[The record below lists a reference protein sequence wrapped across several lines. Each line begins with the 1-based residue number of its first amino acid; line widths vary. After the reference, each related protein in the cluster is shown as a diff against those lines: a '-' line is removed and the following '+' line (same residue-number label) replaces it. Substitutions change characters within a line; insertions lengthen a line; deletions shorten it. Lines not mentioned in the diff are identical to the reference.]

1 MLSSKHNDSRLM
13 RCAICT
19 RKSVAAGLEK
29 PLNSLQTQRDVCGSY
44 IHSRVHRNWT
54 ELPQHYDDGGFSGGT
69 LVRPA
74 LQRFISDIEAGLID
88 IIIIYKVDRAL
99 CAIGWRKAPV
109 TAKGY

>member
-13 RCAICT
+13 RCAIYT
-19 RKSVAAGLEK
+19 RKSVATGLEK